1 MEKRERTLWN
11 KQILLNNQSGGLE
24 KIDFHKYLNDREWI
38 KKSFEAIIK
47 YGAVLIENVPPNRK
61 EILKISMPIGPII
74 SSIDNRNSDG
84 KDNTDAVVVS
94 DSLLI
99 SDRAYTCLS
108 LKAHNDN
115 VFLKNSAG

>member
-1 MEKRERTLWN
+1 MEKRERVLWN

-24 KIDFHKYLNDREWI
+24 KIDFHEYLNDREWI

-47 YGAVLIENVPPNRK
+47 YGAVLIENVPPNSK
-61 EILKISMPIGPII
+61 EILKEGPII
-74 SSIDNRNSDG
+74 NSIDS
-84 KDNTDAVVVS
+84 VVVS

-108 LKAHNDN
+108 LEAHNDN
-115 VFLKNSAG
+115 VFLKNSAW

>member
-1 MEKRERTLWN
+1 M
-11 KQILLNNQSGGLE
+11 
-24 KIDFHKYLNDREWI
+24 KINTKFFSH
-38 KKSFEAIIK
+38 
-47 YGAVLIENVPPNRK
+47 P

-74 SSIDNRNSDG
+74 NSIDNRNSDG

-115 VFLKNSAG
+115 VFLKNFVKWPKMSRRSSL